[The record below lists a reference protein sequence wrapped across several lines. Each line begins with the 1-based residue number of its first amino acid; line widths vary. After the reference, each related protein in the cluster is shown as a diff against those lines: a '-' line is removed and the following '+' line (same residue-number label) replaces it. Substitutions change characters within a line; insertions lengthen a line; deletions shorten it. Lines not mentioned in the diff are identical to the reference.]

1 MGQDIKHNR
10 FYVDLSSW
18 EDTKLTLEYLEEIA
32 GRCNFPVYATLQEIN
47 LANDARGIR
56 VGLAHTTEQA
66 KSMFPAKWMVA
77 AQDKRVPLGFM
88 DSDEITVN
96 RDVDWVVKDLNPGL
110 VGDYDQ
116 QK

>member
-1 MGQDIKHNR
+1 MGQDIKHHR
-10 FYVDLSSW
+10 FYVDLGSW
-18 EDTKLTLEYLEEIA
+18 EDTRQTLEYFEEIA
-32 GRCNFPVYATLQEIN
+32 DRCNFPIYATLQEIK

-110 VGDYDQ
+110 VEDYQ
-116 QK
+116 QN